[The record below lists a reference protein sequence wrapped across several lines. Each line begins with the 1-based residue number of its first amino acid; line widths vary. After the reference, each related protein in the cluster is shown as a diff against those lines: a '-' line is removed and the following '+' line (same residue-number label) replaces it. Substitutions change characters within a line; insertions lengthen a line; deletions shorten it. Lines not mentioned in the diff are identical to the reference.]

1 MRLGLPAPGLK
12 SKAQVQVLTL
22 SSPTAAP
29 ENVTLT
35 LLGGG
40 PHHRGSIPQAPGA
53 KQDTGA
59 PRPPRP
65 LPAPTHRSPISRMLL
80 RYLWQSC
87 STCGEG

>member
-40 PHHRGSIPQAPGA
+40 PHHRGSIPQAP
-53 KQDTGA
+53 TPA
-59 PRPPRP
+59 PRTYPQVSD
-65 LPAPTHRSPISRMLL
+65 LPDVAPVSLAVM
-80 RYLWQSC
+80 
-87 STCGEG
+87 